1 LLYFVISGAQKFP
14 MRFLRLLMF
23 CFLLPTIAL
32 AQTASITG
40 KVVTKASKA
49 PVARASV
56 FLSNSSFGTL
66 SAGDGS
72 FLLNRLRPGQYTLV
86 VTSVGFEDFTQKIQV
101 GDEPVNVE
109 VELVP
114 KTIQLREVNI
124 STNTKADW
132 KRNFEQFK
140 KDFLGSD
147 DNAKLCR
154 ILNPDVIY
162 FTYHKKALT
171 LEAETE
177 KFLVID
183 NKALGYRVKFLLK
196 DFKSDGIAEVISYG
210 GERLFEELPGSKAQK
225 KAWQKARDDAY
236 YGSPMHFYR
245 SLYTNK
251 LTEEGFELH
260 HLTRYL
266 NPARPADDVLRQ
278 KINKFKSLN
287 MIDSANHWIEVANM
301 SKYYLDKVT
310 QTPYASFELLR
321 QTKTPGIFA
330 ITFPNYLYVMYTKKR
345 DENNYRDIF
354 RPLDMPNYEISVI
367 TLPDNPP
374 VAFFDKNGIVI
385 NGEPLYEGT
394 WSKSRLSQLL
404 PVDYVPSEKR

>member
-1 LLYFVISGAQKFP
+1 
-14 MRFLRLLMF
+14 M
-23 CFLLPTIAL
+23 
-32 AQTASITG
+32 
-40 KVVTKASKA
+40 
-49 PVARASV
+49 
-56 FLSNSSFGTL
+56 
-66 SAGDGS
+66 
-72 FLLNRLRPGQYTLV
+72 
-86 VTSVGFEDFTQKIQV
+86 VTSIGFEDFTKKIQV
-101 GDEPVNVE
+101 GDGPVNVE
-109 VELVP
+109 VELEP

-124 STNTKADW
+124 STTAKADW

-147 DNAKLCR
+147 NNAKLCQ

-162 FTYHKKALT
+162 FTYHKKVLT
-171 LEAETE
+171 LEAETD

-196 DFKSDGIAEVISYG
+196 DFKSDGIAEIISYG
-210 GERLFEELPGSKAQK
+210 GERLFEELPGSKAQQ

-245 SLYTNK
+245 ALYTDK
-251 LTEEGFELH
+251 LVEEGFELH

-266 NPARPADDVLRQ
+266 NPALPPDDVLRQ

-301 SKYYLDKVT
+301 SKYYMDKVA

-367 TLPDNPP
+367 TLTDNPP

>member
-1 LLYFVISGAQKFP
+1 
-14 MRFLRLLMF
+14 MRFLRLLLL
-23 CFLLPTIAL
+23 CFFLPLAVL

-40 KVVTKASKA
+40 KVVTKASKTSI
-49 PVARASV
+49 PQASV
-56 FLSNSSFGTL
+56 FLSNSSFGT
-66 SAGDGS
+66 SSGADGT
-72 FLLNRLRPGQYTLV
+72 FTLNKLRPGQYILV
-86 VTSVGFEDFTQKIQV
+86 VTSVGFNDFTQKVQV
-101 GDEPVNVE
+101 GDQPVNVE
-109 VELVP
+109 VELEP
-114 KTIQLREVNI
+114 KVIQLREVNI
-124 STNTKADW
+124 STTAKADW

-140 KDFLGSD
+140 KDFLGAD
-147 DNAKLCR
+147 DNARLCQ

-196 DFKSDGIAEVISYG
+196 DFKSDGIAEIISYG
-210 GERLFEELPGSKAQK
+210 GERLFEELPGSKSQK

-245 SLYTNK
+245 ALYTDR
-251 LTEEGFELH
+251 LTEEGFELR

-266 NPARPADDVLRQ
+266 NPARPPDDVLRQ
-278 KINKFKSLN
+278 KINKFRSLG
-287 MIDSANHWIEVANM
+287 MVDSANHWLDVANM
-301 SKYYLDKVT
+301 SKYYLDKVS
-310 QTPYASFELLR
+310 QVPYASFELLR

-345 DENNYRDIF
+345 DDNNYKDIF

-367 TLPDNPP
+367 TLTDNPP
-374 VAFFDKNGIVI
+374 VAFFDKNGIVV
-385 NGEPLYEGT
+385 NGDPLYEGT